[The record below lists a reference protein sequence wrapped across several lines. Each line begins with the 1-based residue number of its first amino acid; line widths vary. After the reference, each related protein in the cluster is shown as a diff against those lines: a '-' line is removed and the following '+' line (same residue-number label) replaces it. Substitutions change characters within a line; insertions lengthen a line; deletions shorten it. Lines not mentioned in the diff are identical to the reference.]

1 MKATVSVGRPAT
13 AKQIEYLTSLA
24 EKVGHPVPD
33 HVDLT
38 TWTTAEASQMID
50 TLKARIPAGSAKMAT
65 ERQVAYIHG
74 LISERELPAEFAD
87 LTVESV
93 TTESVTA
100 EAASA
105 MIRALKVQP
114 RRPVQ
119 AQDEYVNVPDGNYAI
134 LNASGKG
141 DVVFY
146 RVWTRRDGS
155 RGVDLQ
161 VSDDYLPVARAQV
174 PGIMDRIAQDP
185 GRALIRY
192 GHEIGRCG
200 VCNRTL
206 TDAVSRERG
215 IGPVCASKYGF

>member
-1 MKATVSVGRPAT
+1 MRGTAKIDRPAT
-13 AKQIEYLTSLA
+13 PAQIDYLESLA

-38 TWTTAEASQMID
+38 TWTTAQASEMID
-50 TLKARIPAGSAKMAT
+50 TLKSKAPAGSAKMAT
-65 ERQVAYIHG
+65 ERQVAYIQG
-74 LISERELPAEFAD
+74 LISEREMPAEFTD
-87 LTVESV
+87 LTVGSV
-93 TTESVTA
+93 TTESVTV

-105 MIRALKVQP
+105 MIRTLMVQP

-119 AQDEYVNVPDGNYAI
+119 AQDAYENVPDGNYAI

-146 RVWTRRDGS
+146 RVWTRRDGN

-161 VSDDYLPVARAQV
+161 VSDDFVPVNRAQV

-185 GRALIRY
+185 GRALARY

-200 VCNRTL
+200 ICSRTL
-206 TDAVSRERG
+206 TNEESRARG
-215 IGPVCASKYGF
+215 VGPKCAAKIAL

>member
-13 AKQIEYLTSLA
+13 EKQIAYLTSLA
-24 EKVGHPVPD
+24 EQVGHPVPD

-38 TWTTAEASQMID
+38 TWTTTEASEMIER
-50 TLKARIPAGSAKMAT
+50 LKARIPADAPRPAT
-65 ERQVAYIHG
+65 ERQVAYVQS
-74 LISERELPAEFAD
+74 LIAEREIPEDLIEVAAQTTWDAEQ
-87 LTVESV
+87 
-93 TTESVTA
+93 
-100 EAASA
+100 ASA
-105 MIRALKVQP
+105 LIRALKVAP

-119 AQDEYVNVPDGNYAI
+119 AQDVYENVPDGNYAI
-134 LNASGKG
+134 LNASGNG

-161 VSDDYLPVARAQV
+161 VSDDFLPVARAQV
-174 PGIMDRIAQDP
+174 SGIMDRIAQDP
-185 GRALIRY
+185 GRALTRY

-206 TDAVSRERG
+206 TDEVSRERG